1 MKKTKLLH
9 SEISYLIAR
18 MRHKDR
24 LVIGDAG
31 LPVSNQVQKID
42 LAVSQ
47 GVPDFLSV
55 LAAVLSEQKIEKVI
69 MAEEFPQ
76 LNPELHQK
84 VIDLL
89 FAMEQEEETE
99 LGVVYIPHETFKE
112 ETQNCIGAIRTGEFT
127 SFANIILISG
137 VVF

>member
-1 MKKTKLLH
+1 MKKTKLLQ
-9 SEISYLIAR
+9 SDISYLIAR

-31 LPVSNQVQKID
+31 LPVSDKVQQID
-42 LAVSQ
+42 LAVSE
-47 GVPDFLSV
+47 GVPDFLTV
-55 LAAVLSEQKIEKVI
+55 LEAVLSEQKIEKVI
-69 MAEEFPQ
+69 MAEEFAHVSPQ
-76 LNPELHQK
+76 LHQK

-89 FAMEQEEETE
+89 FAMEQKEETE

-112 ETQNCIGAIRTGEFT
+112 ETQRCVGAIRTGEFT
-127 SFANIILISG
+127 PYANIILISG